1 MHVMMTRMCWII
13 FTAAVKNVAALE
25 TAFQKMCFAESL
37 SRAELDAAG
46 VASVSMHRMSNGKEC
61 VLKGGGGAGS

>member
-1 MHVMMTRMCWII
+1 ME
-13 FTAAVKNVAALE
+13 NVAALE

-46 VASVSMHRMSNGKEC
+46 VASVSMQRMSNGKEC
-61 VLKGGGGAGS
+61 VSREVCVCVRRGGGGGGGGS